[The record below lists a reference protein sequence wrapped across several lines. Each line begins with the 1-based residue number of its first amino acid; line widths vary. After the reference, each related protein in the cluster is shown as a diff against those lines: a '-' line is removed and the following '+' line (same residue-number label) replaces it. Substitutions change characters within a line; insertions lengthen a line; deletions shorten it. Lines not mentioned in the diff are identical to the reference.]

1 MKALASNLEMRGL
14 KNIVYSCTELRDQ
27 FNLESASSYK
37 LWTDTVLRAEDLFT
51 EMNAPTKRSRDEA
64 DEADDADEND
74 DSDGVW
80 PSSKRVKVAHGRI
93 SVGIHT

>member
-14 KNIVYSCTELRDQ
+14 KSIVYSCTELRDQ

-37 LWTDTVLRAEDLFT
+37 IWADTVLRAEDLLT
-51 EMNAPTKRSRDEA
+51 ERNAPTKRSRDEA
-64 DEADDADEND
+64 DEVDEND